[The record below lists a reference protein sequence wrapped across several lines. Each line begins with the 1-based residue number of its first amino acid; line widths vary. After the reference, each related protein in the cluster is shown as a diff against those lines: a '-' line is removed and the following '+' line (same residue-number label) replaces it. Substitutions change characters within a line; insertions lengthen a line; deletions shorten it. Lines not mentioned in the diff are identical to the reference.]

1 MLPYLPKW
9 CTLIYRNGA
18 FLFTEVVHSYLPIL
32 VHCYL
37 PITTKLLFQKICTT
51 VNYLLLA
58 YCSETNTAGEAW
70 LHESREPPGLG
81 SSALTAISFN
91 EARYRMRSFLVNVT
105 ILPVFS

>member
-37 PITTKLLFQKICTT
+37 PITNIVNNIVRVSYNSVNGGKIGGYVSFIVTKDSIVYSLGDNKTAKNIMQLFPQKGFGT
-51 VNYLLLA
+51 V
-58 YCSETNTAGEAW
+58 
-70 LHESREPPGLG
+70 
-81 SSALTAISFN
+81 
-91 EARYRMRSFLVNVT
+91 
-105 ILPVFS
+105 